1 MSYEKNADL
10 HISWEKEKSVCKTEH
25 KSAKSQNQDNF
36 IQPWIL
42 SGNSIYI
49 IIILKPQFN

>member
-25 KSAKSQNQDNF
+25 KSANSQNQDNF